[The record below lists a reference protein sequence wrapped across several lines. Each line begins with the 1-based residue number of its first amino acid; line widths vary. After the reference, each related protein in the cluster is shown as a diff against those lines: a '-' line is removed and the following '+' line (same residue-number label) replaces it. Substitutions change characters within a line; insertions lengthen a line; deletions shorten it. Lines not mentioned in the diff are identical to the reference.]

1 MADEDVMLDSPTD
14 LVIDEASRAN
24 TNTSI
29 LLMLIAGVLGAAIIG
44 GIFKLFQG
52 TKLDYF
58 YMVIWERGPIQLFEL
73 LFGCMIVGHMMQKSR
88 LLRTQKK
95 PLIQSPVDPTIDLGY
110 DEEVT
115 ELRQEMRRQKNYE
128 DSILLTRID
137 RVLNQWLGSRDVG
150 LVSSWSSLE
159 GDRVFD
165 SSGQSHIIPQLL
177 LTMIP
182 MLGFIGTV
190 LGLGQAVAGF
200 SDFLSG
206 TVALDQIKVALRD
219 VTGSLG
225 TAFDTTLLALVL
237 SVMLSIPL
245 TAMIRREN
253 ELLMEIDTMVDDMV
267 ISRLPPPEPASIKIE
282 NLEDS
287 IDAAFRRYIP
297 DPDRYDEVFSR
308 AIDKAADTVQEKFNH
323 LTNTYEDALAE
334 VTKRLA
340 GSLGDVI
347 GQVEASMTRVVED
360 VRTTDEAMVSSR
372 QKIAQEETN
381 RVNELLSD
389 FQDRANEVASAY
401 QERAESLENAT
412 REGMDKS
419 VGAATQLAAKLD
431 EVRALAAQI
440 DQILHLQES
449 VEKSLEGLAVS
460 EEFRKTLSDLRGHL
474 ESTDEFCAQMAKPRV
489 ITLTEE
495 LLGDDAD

>member
-1 MADEDVMLDSPTD
+1 MADDDTVILDSATD
-14 LVIDEASRAN
+14 LEIDETTRAS

-29 LLMLIAGVLGAAIIG
+29 LVSIILSILFTGVVLGL
-44 GIFKLFQG
+44 FKLMEG
-52 TKLDYF
+52 TKLNYF
-58 YMVIWERGPIQLFEL
+58 YAVIWERGPIQFFEL
-73 LFGCMIVGHMMQKSR
+73 LFGFMVVGHLIQKVR
-88 LLRTQKK
+88 LLKAQRR
-95 PLIQSPVDPTIDLGY
+95 PLISSPVDPTIDLGY

-115 ELRQEMRRQKNYE
+115 ELRQDMRSYSGFD

-137 RVLNQWLGSRDVG
+137 RALAQWLGSRDVN
-150 LVSSWSSLE
+150 LVSTWSAQE
-159 GDRVFD
+159 GDRVYD
-165 SSGQSHIIPQLL
+165 SSTQTQIIPQLL
-177 LTMIP
+177 LAMIP

-200 SDFLSG
+200 SDFLGG
-206 TVALDQIKVALRD
+206 TVALDQIKVALQG
-219 VTGSLG
+219 VTKNLG

-237 SVMLSIPL
+237 SVVITIPL
-245 TAMIRREN
+245 TAFIRREN
-253 ELLMEIDTMVDDMV
+253 ELLSEFDTFIDDLI

-340 GSLGDVI
+340 GSLGKVTE
-347 GQVEASMTRVVED
+347 QVEESMQRVVASVVE
-360 VRTTDEAMVSSR
+360 TDKAMVENR
-372 QKIAQEETN
+372 KEIATEETN
-381 RVNELLSD
+381 RLGGMLDS
-389 FQDRANEVASAY
+389 FQDRASTIATSY
-401 QERAESLENAT
+401 QERAESLETST

-419 VGAATQLAAKLD
+419 IGAATQLAAKL
-431 EVRALAAQI
+431 EEIREMAGSI
-440 DQILHLQES
+440 DKLLQLEAS
-449 VEKSLEGLAVS
+449 VEKSLKGLS
-460 EEFRKTLSDLRGHL
+460 TSDEFRKTLDDLRGHL
-474 ESTDEFCAQMAKPRV
+474 ATTDEFCQQMAKPRV

-495 LLGDDAD
+495 LIEDE

>member
-1 MADEDVMLDSPTD
+1 MADEEVMLDSPTD
-14 LVIDEASRAN
+14 LEIDEASRAN
-24 TNTSI
+24 TDTSV
-29 LLMLIAGVLGAAIIG
+29 LLMMIVGVVGTALTG
-44 GIFKLFQG
+44 GVAKLFAG

-58 YMVIWERGPIQLFEL
+58 YQVIWERGPIQAFEL
-73 LFGCMIVGHMMQKSR
+73 IFGFMTVGHMIQKIR
-88 LLRTQKK
+88 ILRFQKK
-95 PLIQSPVDPTIDLGY
+95 PLVTSPVDPTIDLGY

-115 ELRQEMRRQKNYE
+115 EMRQEMRRQKNYE

-150 LVSSWSSLE
+150 LVSSWSALE
-159 GDRVFD
+159 GDRVFG
-165 SSGQSHIIPQLL
+165 SSSQSHIIPQLL

-237 SVMLSIPL
+237 SVIITIPL
-245 TAMIRREN
+245 TAVIRREN
-253 ELLMEIDTMVDDMV
+253 ELLTEFDTFLDDMV

-347 GQVEASMTRVVED
+347 GQVEASMSRVVED
-360 VRTTDEAMVSSR
+360 VRSTDEAMVSSR

-389 FQDRANEVASAY
+389 FQDRAGEVAAAY
-401 QERAESLENAT
+401 QSSAESLEKVT

-419 VGAATQLAAKLD
+419 VGAATQLAVKLD
-431 EVRALAAQI
+431 EIRELSSHI
-440 DQILHLQES
+440 DKMLHLQES
-449 VEKSLEGLAVS
+449 VERSLDGLAVS

-474 ESTDEFCAQMAKPRV
+474 ATTDEFCAQMSKPRV

-495 LLGDDAD
+495 LLGDDR